1 MSLVVRGCWLVSFFF
16 TPIYMLMLVFLVMFG
31 PKKGSIVAYRS
42 GWFNNLDTPFKVS
55 SLNWSELA
63 YKFHFTT
70 ITSRT
75 TSYFL
80 VSFWIFFF
88 FFGETLLLVTFNFS
102 TTVDTIT
109 SSSFFTVKQHPFTYM
124 STFSTTLM
132 YHITF
137 YIVFLTTS
145 AILYLVNLNYSYN
158 YNYFRQTFIISYLPI
173 LAVIWFIFY
182 SAIQ

>member
-1 MSLVVRGCWLVSFFF
+1 
-16 TPIYMLMLVFLVMFG
+16 MLMLVFLVYFG

-42 GWFNNLDTPFKVS
+42 GWFNNLDIAIKMPS
-55 SLNWSELA
+55 SNWAEIL

-80 VSFWIFFF
+80 LSFWIFFF

-109 SSSFFTVKQHPFTYM
+109 SSSFFIIKQHPFTYM
-124 STFSTTLM
+124 STFSATLM

-158 YNYFRQTFIISYLPI
+158 YNYFRQSFTIT
-173 LAVIWFIFY
+173 W
-182 SAIQ
+182 